1 MAARR
6 DPRADDGDG
15 DGDVRP
21 VVAAAA
27 HAESEGLRREGDRKL
42 PLGRKAR
49 ETRDKLI
56 RAAYEQFSETGYRAT
71 KVGDICARAGTSLG
85 SFYQYFDS
93 RADVMTSLV
102 AESIRGTLEQRP
114 WRLSQGAAGLRRI
127 LREYVE
133 TYVSSAAFQGVWE
146 EATHVDEVPAAV
158 RRDLSRFLSEGVERE
173 LARAQRSGNVPAT
186 IDPSHLA
193 RALMAM
199 ADRYCYL
206 TYVFD
211 PPPEPVSIDTSADV
225 LTYVWA
231 SSLGIELD
239 EDVATTV

>member
-173 LARAQRSGNVPAT
+173 LARA
-186 IDPSHLA
+186 
-193 RALMAM
+193 LMAM

-206 TYVFD
+206 SYVFD
-211 PPPEPVSIDTSADV
+211 PPAEPVSIDTAADV

-231 SSLGIELD
+231 SSLGIDLEQ
-239 EDVATTV
+239 DVATTA